1 MPAKKTRFTT
11 LDLKACIAAV
21 RKRFLG
27 VRVVNIYDVDNKT
40 YLIKFSKP
48 DDKGVLLIESAIR
61 IHTTE
66 FDWPKGLIPSGFAM
80 KLRKHLKSRRL
91 ESIEQLGIDRIVD
104 LQFGSGEA
112 AYHLIVEL
120 YDKGNIILTDY
131 NYMILS
137 LIRKRTDATTEEK
150 FAVNEKYP
158 IETVKQPED
167 LISLEK
173 LTELLSNAPA
183 NESIK
188 KLLNPILP
196 FGSAVLDECL
206 LKAGL
211 NADNSTIGKTFSIE
225 QDTPKLHAQLVEA
238 LNYLTQADTGECK
251 GYITYREEGSSAR
264 VSYEEFHPF
273 LFKQFESKQYLELPT
288 FDRAVDEFFSK
299 LEAQRLDGQIVQKEK
314 EALKKLDNVKK
325 DHQKRLEEL
334 QAVQD
339 EDVRRAHLIEMNADL
354 VTRAM
359 AAINTAVANQM
370 SWPEI
375 EELVDE
381 AKQSG
386 DPTARAILAI
396 KFDIN
401 HITLLLRDP
410 FADENDKTSLAPV
423 RVDVDLA
430 LTAFANAKRYFE
442 HKKQSSQKHQRTIE
456 AGEKAIKSASKR
468 TNELLKEV
476 ERVATVTK
484 ARKVYWFEKFY
495 WFISSDNY
503 IVLGGRDQQQNELL
517 VKRHLRPGDLYVHAD
532 LHGATSVVIKNPTG
546 DEVPPRTLQEAGI
559 LACCHSAAWEA
570 KVPAPAY
577 WVKHDQVSKSAP
589 TGEYITTG
597 AFMIRGKRNYLPST
611 PLNFG
616 FALLFKFDESDQ
628 AAIDRHSDERKPK
641 SVLDEQDLK
650 QAAIIEKQESAVETP
665 LEVSDDDENEETK
678 SDERQESQQQEETIV
693 EETEESAANVP
704 TPVAEDPSSSSSSSD
719 EDEEQEA
726 SAYPDTQVTYN
737 EEKPI
742 QSNTNEQKQVGRQH
756 SQQKQQQQ
764 PKKQSNENQ
773 PLKRGQRARLK
784 KIKEKYKDQDEEDR
798 QVRMQ
803 LLGSAGNE
811 AKKKQQEQQQQKQQQ
826 KANNKDNKK
835 RPDSTKSRPQSA
847 ATPAAAAV
855 IDDDETEQQEDEEE
869 KAKRLSED
877 ARLLSTLTGQ
887 PTSEDPLTNVIGV
900 CAPWVALNNYKYK
913 VKILPGGV
921 AKKGKN
927 VQAALKFFAMDRT
940 ASQLEKDLIKTVKDQ
955 EVTRN
960 LPSGKVKF
968 VLPSYIKLK

>member
-21 RKRFLG
+21 RKRFAG

-48 DDKGVLLIESAIR
+48 DDKGVLLIESGIR

-91 ESIEQLGIDRIVD
+91 ESIEQLGMDRIID
-104 LQFGSGEA
+104 IQFGSGEA

-120 YDKGNIILTDY
+120 YDKGNIILTDF
-131 NYMILS
+131 NYVILS
-137 LIRKRTDATTEEK
+137 LIRKRTDATTDER

-158 IETVKQPED
+158 IEGVKQPED
-167 LISLEK
+167 LLSLEK
-173 LTELLSNAPA
+173 FIEILKNAQP

-188 KLLNPILP
+188 KILNPLLP

-211 NADNSTIGKTFSIE
+211 NNENSTLGKTFNIE
-225 QDTPKLHAQLVEA
+225 QDAPKLHEQLIQA
-238 LNYLTQADTGECK
+238 MDYLKQADTGECK
-251 GYITYREEGSSAR
+251 GYVTYRQEGSASLL
-264 VSYEEFHPF
+264 SYEEFHPF
-273 LFKQFESKQYLELPT
+273 LFKQLESKPYIELPT

-299 LEAQRLDGQIVQKEK
+299 LEAQRVDGQIVQKERD
-314 EALKKLDNVKK
+314 ALKKLENVKK
-325 DHQKRLEEL
+325 DHQKRLDEL
-334 QAVQD
+334 KSTQN
-339 EDVRRAHLIEMNADL
+339 EDVRKAYLIEINADL

-375 EELVDE
+375 EELVDD

-386 DPTARAILAI
+386 DPTARAIHSI

-401 HITLLLRDP
+401 HLTLLLRDP
-410 FADENDKTSLAPV
+410 FGDGSDIEKNAGAPAKI
-423 RVDVDLA
+423 DVDLS
-430 LTAFANAKRYFE
+430 LTAFANAKRYFD
-442 HKKQSSQKHQRTIE
+442 HKKQSSQKQMRTLE
-456 AGEKAIKSASKR
+456 AGEKAIKSASKK

-484 ARKVYWFEKFY
+484 ARKVFWFEKFY

-503 IVLGGRDQQQNELL
+503 IVLGGRDQQQNDLL
-517 VKRHLRPGDLYVHAD
+517 VKRHLRAGDLYVHAD
-532 LHGATSVVIKNPTG
+532 LHGATSVIIKNPTG
-546 DEVPPRTLQEAGI
+546 NEVPPRTLQEAGL

-577 WVKHDQVSKSAP
+577 WVKHDQVSKTAP

-597 AFMIRGKRNYLPST
+597 AFMIRGKRNYLPSA

-628 AAIDRHSDERKPK
+628 AAIDRHGDERKPK
-641 SVLDEQDLK
+641 TTLDEQDLK
-650 QAAIIEKQESAVETP
+650 QASNIETQESIAETA
-665 LEVSDDDENEETK
+665 LELSDEEDDENEP
-678 SDERQESQQQEETIV
+678 DEQEKEQEQEGEQTVEDNQESA
-693 EETEESAANVP
+693 SNAPAA
-704 TPVAEDPSSSSSSSD
+704 SSSD
-719 EDEEQEA
+719 DNENEDDT
-726 SAYPDTQVTYN
+726 SAYPDTQLTYA
-737 EEKPI
+737 EEKPVKVD
-742 QSNTNEQKQVGRQH
+742 NNQKKAPKN
-756 SQQKQQQQ
+756 QQK
-764 PKKQSNENQ
+764 PPVVKPTSANQ
-773 PLKRGQRARLK
+773 PLKRGQRTRLK

-798 QVRMQ
+798 LVRMQ

-811 AKKKQQEQQQQKQQQ
+811 AKKKQQQLLQQQQQQKLQ
-826 KANNKDNKK
+826 NKENRKK
-835 RPDSTKSRPQSA
+835 KEPTQSRPQSSTTA
-847 ATPAAAAV
+847 SAF
-855 IDDDETEQQEDEEE
+855 IDDDEGEQQEDEEE

-887 PTSEDPLTNVIGV
+887 PVADDPLTNVIGV
-900 CAPWVALNNYKYK
+900 CAPWVTLNNYKYK
-913 VKILPGGV
+913 VKVLPGGLG
-921 AKKGKN
+921 KKGKN

-940 ASQLEKDLIKTVKDQ
+940 ATQLEKDLIKIVKDQ
-955 EVTRN
+955 EVSRN

-968 VLPSYIKLK
+968 VLPSYVKLK

>member
-21 RKRFLG
+21 RKRFIG

-48 DDKGVLLIESAIR
+48 DDKGVLLIESGIR

-91 ESIEQLGIDRIVD
+91 ESIEQLGIDRIID

-120 YDKGNIILTDY
+120 YDKGNIILTDF

-137 LIRKRTDATTEEK
+137 LIRKRTDATTDEK
-150 FAVNEKYP
+150 FAVNEKYL
-158 IETVKQPED
+158 IDCVKQPED

-173 LTELLSNAPA
+173 LIEVLKNAQQ
-183 NESIK
+183 NESVK
-188 KLLNPILP
+188 KILNPLLP

-206 LKAGL
+206 IKAGL
-211 NADNSTIGKTFSIE
+211 NSENCTIGKTFNIE
-225 QDTPKLHAQLVEA
+225 QDASKLHEQLIQA
-238 LNYLTQADTGECK
+238 MDYLKQADTGECK
-251 GYITYREEGSSAR
+251 GYITYRQEGSTSLL
-264 VSYEEFHPF
+264 SYEEFHPF
-273 LFKQFESKQYLELPT
+273 LFKQLESKPYLELPT

-299 LEAQRLDGQIVQKEK
+299 LEAQRVEGHIVQKERD
-314 EALKKLDNVKK
+314 ALKKLENVKK
-325 DHQKRLEEL
+325 DHQKRLDEL
-334 QAVQD
+334 QSAQN
-339 EDVRRAHLIEMNADL
+339 EDVRKAYIIEINADL

-386 DPTARAILAI
+386 DPTARAIQSI

-401 HITLLLRDP
+401 HLTLLLRDP
-410 FADENDKTSLAPV
+410 FGDDDNSGKSVNAPV
-423 RVDVDLA
+423 KVDVDLS

-442 HKKQSSQKHQRTIE
+442 HKKHSSQKQMRTLE

-468 TNELLKEV
+468 TNALLKEV

-484 ARKVYWFEKFY
+484 ARKVFWFEKFY

-503 IVLGGRDQQQNELL
+503 IVLGGRDQQQNDLL
-517 VKRHLRPGDLYVHAD
+517 VKRHLRAGDLYVHAD
-532 LHGATSVVIKNPTG
+532 LHGATSVIIKNPTG
-546 DEVPPRTLQEAGI
+546 NEVPPRTLQEAGI

-577 WVKHDQVSKSAP
+577 WVQHDQVSKTAP

-597 AFMIRGKRNYLPST
+597 AFMIRGKRNYLPSE

-628 AAIDRHSDERKPK
+628 AAIDRHSEERKPK
-641 SVLDEQDLK
+641 NTLDEQDLK
-650 QAAIIEKQESAVETP
+650 RISNIETQESIEETP
-665 LEVSDDDENEETK
+665 LEVSDGEDEENNDENK
-678 SDERQESQQQEETIV
+678 PDEQQQQPEEEEEQEQQQTV
-693 EETEESAANVP
+693 EETQESVSNP
-704 TPVAEDPSSSSSSSD
+704 PIPSSSSSSD
-719 EDEEQEA
+719 EDET
-726 SAYPDTQVTYN
+726 SAYPDTQVTYS
-737 EEKPI
+737 EDKPI
-742 QSNTNEQKQVGRQH
+742 KIDNNQKKESRT
-756 SQQKQQQQ
+756 QQK
-764 PKKQSNENQ
+764 PSVKANNANQ

-811 AKKKQQEQQQQKQQQ
+811 SKKKQQQQQQQQQKQKVQ
-826 KANNKDNKK
+826 NKDNKK
-835 RPDSTKSRPQSA
+835 KNESIQSRPQSA
-847 ATPAAAAV
+847 AVAAAT
-855 IDDDETEQQEDEEE
+855 IDEDEGEQQEDEEE

-887 PTSEDPLTNVIGV
+887 PTADDPLTNVIGV
-900 CAPWVALNNYKYK
+900 CAPWVTLNNYKYK
-913 VKILPGGV
+913 VKVLPGGLG
-921 AKKGKN
+921 KKGKN
-927 VQAALKFFAMDRT
+927 VQAALKFFGMDRT
-940 ASQLEKDLIKTVKDQ
+940 SSQLEKDLIKTVKDQ

-968 VLPSYIKLK
+968 VLPSYVKLK

>member
-48 DDKGVLLIESAIR
+48 DDKGVLLIESGIR

-91 ESIEQLGIDRIVD
+91 ESIIQLGIDRIID

-120 YDKGNIILTDY
+120 YDKGNIILTDF

-137 LIRKRTDATTEEK
+137 LIRKRTDATTDEK
-150 FAVNEKYP
+150 FAVNEIYP
-158 IETVKQPED
+158 IDSVKQPED

-173 LTELLSNAPA
+173 LIEVLNNAQQ

-188 KLLNPILP
+188 KILNPLLP

-211 NADNSTIGKTFSIE
+211 NSENCTLGKTFNIE
-225 QDTPKLHAQLVEA
+225 QDASKLHEQLTQA
-238 LNYLTQADTGECK
+238 MDYLKQADTGECK
-251 GYITYREEGSSAR
+251 GYITYRQEGSASLL
-264 VSYEEFHPF
+264 SYEEFHPF
-273 LFKQFESKQYLELPT
+273 LFKQLESKPYLELPT

-299 LEAQRLDGQIVQKEK
+299 LEAQRLEGQVVHKER
-314 EALKKLDNVKK
+314 EALKKLENVKK
-325 DHQKRLEEL
+325 DHQKRLDEL
-334 QAVQD
+334 QVAQN
-339 EDVRRAHLIEMNADL
+339 EDVRKAYFIEMNADL

-386 DPTARAILAI
+386 DPTARAIQSI

-401 HITLLLRDP
+401 HLTLLLRDP
-410 FADENDKTSLAPV
+410 FGDDDDSGKSSNAPV
-423 RVDVDLA
+423 KVDVDLS

-442 HKKQSSQKHQRTIE
+442 HKKQSSQKQMRTLE

-503 IVLGGRDQQQNELL
+503 IVLGGRDQQQNDLL
-517 VKRHLRPGDLYVHAD
+517 VKRHLRAGDLYVHAD
-532 LHGATSVVIKNPTG
+532 LHGATSVIIKNPTG
-546 DEVPPRTLQEAGI
+546 NEVPPRTLQEAGI

-577 WVKHDQVSKSAP
+577 WVQHDQVSKTAP

-597 AFMIRGKRNYLPST
+597 AFMIRGKRNYLPSE

-628 AAIDRHSDERKPK
+628 PAIDRHSEERKPK
-641 SVLDEQDLK
+641 TTLDEQDLK
-650 QAAIIEKQESAVETP
+650 RTSNIETQESIEETP
-665 LEVSDDDENEETK
+665 LEISDGEDEENKDENK
-678 SDERQESQQQEETIV
+678 PDEQQQPPQEAEEEEEEEEEQTV
-693 EETEESAANVP
+693 EETQESVSNLPPA
-704 TPVAEDPSSSSSSSD
+704 SSSSD
-719 EDEEQEA
+719 EDEM
-726 SAYPDTQVTYN
+726 SAYPDTQVTYS
-737 EEKPI
+737 EGKPI
-742 QSNTNEQKQVGRQH
+742 KIDNKQKKEPRM
-756 SQQKQQQQ
+756 QQK
-764 PKKQSNENQ
+764 PPVKSNNANQ

-811 AKKKQQEQQQQKQQQ
+811 SKKKQQQQQQQQQQKQKVQ
-826 KANNKDNKK
+826 NKDNRKK
-835 RPDSTKSRPQSA
+835 NESIPSRPQSA
-847 ATPAAAAV
+847 VAATTT
-855 IDDDETEQQEDEEE
+855 IDDDEGEQQEDEEE

-887 PTSEDPLTNVIGV
+887 PTPDDPLTNVIGV
-900 CAPWVALNNYKYK
+900 CAPWVTLNNYKYK
-913 VKILPGGV
+913 VKILPGGLG
-921 AKKGKN
+921 KKGKN

-940 ASQLEKDLIKTVKDQ
+940 ATQLEKDLIKTVKDQ
-955 EVTRN
+955 EVSRN

-968 VLPSYIKLK
+968 VLPSYVKLK

>member
-11 LDLKACIAAV
+11 LDLKASIAAV

-27 VRVVNIYDVDNKT
+27 IRVVNVYDVDNKT

-48 DDKGVLLIESAIR
+48 DDKGVLLIESGIR

-91 ESIEQLGIDRIVD
+91 ESIEQLGIDRIID

-120 YDKGNIILTDY
+120 YDKGNIILTDF
-131 NYMILS
+131 NYIILS
-137 LIRKRTDATTEEK
+137 LIRKRTDVTTDEK
-150 FAVNEKYP
+150 FAVHEIYAVDS
-158 IETVKQPED
+158 VKQPED

-173 LTELLSNAPA
+173 LIELLNNAQP

-188 KLLNPILP
+188 KILNPLLP

-211 NADNSTIGKTFSIE
+211 NSESCILGKTFNIE
-225 QDTPKLHAQLVEA
+225 QDAPKLHEQLIQA
-238 LNYLTQADTGECK
+238 MDYLKQADSGECK
-251 GYITYREEGSSAR
+251 GYITYRQEGSASLL
-264 VSYEEFHPF
+264 SYEEFHPF
-273 LFKQFESKQYLELPT
+273 LFKQFELKSYLELPT

-299 LEAQRLDGQIVQKEK
+299 LEAQRLDGHIVQKERD
-314 EALKKLDNVKK
+314 ALKKLENVKK
-325 DHQKRLEEL
+325 DHQKRLDEL
-334 QAVQD
+334 QAAQN
-339 EDVRRAHLIEMNADL
+339 EDIRKAYLIEVNADL

-386 DPTARAILAI
+386 DPTARAIQSI

-401 HITLLLRDP
+401 HLALLLRDP
-410 FADENDKTSLAPV
+410 FGDDDDSGKSSNAPV
-423 RVDVDLA
+423 KIDVDLS

-442 HKKQSSQKHQRTIE
+442 HKKQSSQKQVRTLE

-484 ARKVYWFEKFY
+484 ARKPYWFEKFY

-517 VKRHLRPGDLYVHAD
+517 IKRHLRTGDLYVHAD
-532 LHGATSVVIKNPTG
+532 LHGATSVIIKNPTG
-546 DEVPPRTLQEAGI
+546 NEVPPRTLQEAGI

-577 WVKHDQVSKSAP
+577 WVQHDQVSKTAP
-589 TGEYITTG
+589 TGEYLTTG
-597 AFMIRGKRNYLPST
+597 AFMIRGKRNYLPSE

-628 AAIDRHSDERKPK
+628 AAIDRHSEERKSK
-641 SVLDEQDLK
+641 AILDEQDLK
-650 QAAIIEKQESAVETP
+650 QTSNIETQESVEETP
-665 LEVSDDDENEETK
+665 LEVSDGEDEENIDENKPDEQQPEEEEEE
-678 SDERQESQQQEETIV
+678 DEEEQTQESV
-693 EETEESAANVP
+693 SNP
-704 TPVAEDPSSSSSSSD
+704 LLPSSSD
-719 EDEEQEA
+719 EDET
-726 SAYPDTQVTYN
+726 SAYPDTQVTYS

-742 QSNTNEQKQVGRQH
+742 KIDNNQKKEPRN
-756 SQQKQQQQ
+756 QQK
-764 PKKQSNENQ
+764 PSAKSNNANQ

-811 AKKKQQEQQQQKQQQ
+811 SKKKQQQQQQEQQQKQKQKVQ
-826 KANNKDNKK
+826 NKDNKK
-835 RPDSTKSRPQSA
+835 KNESIQSRPQSA
-847 ATPAAAAV
+847 AVASAI
-855 IDDDETEQQEDEEE
+855 IDDDEGEQQEDEEE

-887 PTSEDPLTNVIGV
+887 PTADDPLINVIGV
-900 CAPWVALNNYKYK
+900 CAPWITLNNYKYK
-913 VKILPGGV
+913 VKILPGGLG
-921 AKKGKN
+921 KKGKN
-927 VQAALKFFAMDRT
+927 VQAALKLFAMDRT
-940 ASQLEKDLIKTVKDQ
+940 ATQLEKDLIKTVKDQ
-955 EVTRN
+955 EVSRN

-968 VLPSYIKLK
+968 VLPSYVKLK

>member
-1 MPAKKTRFTT
+1 MPPKKTRFTT
-11 LDLKACIAAV
+11 LDLKASIAAV

-27 VRVVNIYDVDNKT
+27 IRVVNIYDVDNKT

-48 DDKGVLLIESAIR
+48 DDKGVLLIESALR

-120 YDKGNIILTDY
+120 YDKGNIILTDF
-131 NYMILS
+131 NYMILT
-137 LIRKRTDATTEEK
+137 LIRKRTDATTDER

-158 IETVKQPED
+158 IESVKQPED

-173 LTELLSNAPA
+173 LIEVLSTSKE

-188 KLLNPILP
+188 KILNPILP

-211 NADNSTIGKTFSIE
+211 NTENSIIGKTFNIE
-225 QDTPKLHAQLVEA
+225 QNAPKLHEQLTQA
-238 LNYLTQADTGECK
+238 MNYLKEADTGECK
-251 GYITYREEGSSAR
+251 GYITYRQEGSAGLL
-264 VSYEEFHPF
+264 SYEEFHPF
-273 LFKQFESKQYLELPT
+273 LFQQFQSKLYLELPT

-299 LEAQRLDGQIVQKEK
+299 LEAQRVDGQIVQKEK
-314 EALKKLDNVKK
+314 EALKKLENVKK
-325 DHQKRLEEL
+325 DHQKRLDEL
-334 QAVQD
+334 QANQSED
-339 EDVRRAHLIEMNADL
+339 ERKAYLIEINADL

-386 DPTARAILAI
+386 DPTAKAIQAI

-401 HITLLLRDP
+401 HLTLLLKDP
-410 FADENDKTSLAPV
+410 FGDDNDTEKRFSGPV
-423 RVDVDLA
+423 KIDVDLS

-442 HKKQSSQKHQRTIE
+442 HRKQSSQKHIRTLE

-468 TNELLKEV
+468 TNQLLKEV

-484 ARKVYWFEKFY
+484 ARKVFWFEKFY

-517 VKRHLRPGDLYVHAD
+517 VKRHLRAGDLYVHAD
-532 LHGATSVVIKNPTG
+532 LHGATSVIIKNPTG
-546 DEVPPRTLQEAGI
+546 NEVPPRTLQEAGI

-628 AAIDRHSDERKPK
+628 PAIDRHSDERKPK
-641 SVLDEQDLK
+641 TALDEQHSR
-650 QAAIIEKQESAVETP
+650 QTSTIETQESVEETL
-665 LEVSDDDENEETK
+665 LEVSDNDDDDEEEENK
-678 SDERQESQQQEETIV
+678 PDEQQETPV
-693 EETEESAANVP
+693 EETQEPKVQP
-704 TPVAEDPSSSSSSSD
+704 PPPSSSSEGED
-719 EDEEQEA
+719 DEEEEET
-726 SAYPDTQVTYN
+726 SAYPDTQVTYS

-742 QSNTNEQKQVGRQH
+742 QTNTNEKKQTKVH
-756 SQQKQQQQ
+756 QQQQ
-764 PKKQSNENQ
+764 QKPAAKSNNENQ
-773 PLKRGQRARLK
+773 PIKRGQKARLK

-811 AKKKQQEQQQQKQQQ
+811 SKKKLLLEQQLQKEKQ
-826 KANNKDNKK
+826 KEKQKMQSKDNRKK
-835 RPDSTKSRPQSA
+835 NESNQSRPQSA
-847 ATPAAAAV
+847 ATGATA
-855 IDDDETEQQEDEEE
+855 IDEDEVEQQEDEEE

-887 PTSEDPLTNVIGV
+887 PVPDDPLTNVIGV
-900 CAPWVALNNYKYK
+900 CAPWVTLNNYKYK
-913 VKILPGGV
+913 VKILPGGLG
-921 AKKGKN
+921 KKGKN
-927 VQAALKFFAMDRT
+927 VQAALKLFAMDRT
-940 ASQLEKDLIKTVKDQ
+940 ASQLEKDLLKTVKDQ

-968 VLPSYIKLK
+968 VLPSYLKLK

>member
-27 VRVVNIYDVDNKT
+27 VRVVNVYDVDNKT

-120 YDKGNIILTDY
+120 YDKGNIILTDHT
-131 NYMILS
+131 YMILS
-137 LIRKRTDATTEEK
+137 LIRKRTDATTDER

-158 IETVKQPED
+158 VETVKQPED
-167 LISLEK
+167 LLSLEK
-173 LTELLSNAPA
+173 LIEHLSNAPA
-183 NESIK
+183 NESVK
-188 KLLNPILP
+188 KILNPLLP

-206 LKAGL
+206 LKAGF
-211 NADNSTIGKTFSIE
+211 NNENTIVGKTFNIE
-225 QDTPKLHAQLVEA
+225 QDALKLHEQLIQA
-238 LNYLTQADTGECK
+238 LDYLKQADTGECK
-251 GYITYREEGSSAR
+251 GYITYRQEGSSSLL
-264 VSYEEFHPF
+264 SYEEFHPF
-273 LFKQFESKQYLELPT
+273 LFKQFESKQFLELPT

-299 LEAQRLDGQIVQKEK
+299 LEAQRLEGQIVQKEK
-314 EALKKLDNVKK
+314 DALKKLDNVKK
-325 DHQKRLEEL
+325 DHQKRLDEL
-334 QAVQD
+334 QNAQN
-339 EDVRRAHLIEMNADL
+339 EDIRKAYFIEMNADL

-359 AAINTAVANQM
+359 TAINTAIANQM

-386 DPTARAILAI
+386 DLTARAIQTI
-396 KFDIN
+396 KLDIN

-410 FADENDKTSLAPV
+410 FADENDKSSLAPV
-423 RVDVDLA
+423 KIDVDLS

-442 HKKQSSQKHQRTIE
+442 HKKQSSQKQQRTLE

-468 TNELLKEV
+468 TNALLKEV

-484 ARKVYWFEKFY
+484 ARKVFWFEKFY

-503 IVLGGRDQQQNELL
+503 IVLGGRDQQQNEML

-546 DEVPPRTLQEAGI
+546 NEVPPRTLQEAGI

-597 AFMIRGKRNYLPST
+597 AFMIRGKRNYLPTT

-616 FALLFKFDESDQ
+616 FALLFKFDESDE
-628 AAIDRHSDERKPK
+628 AAITRHSDERKPK
-641 SVLDEQDLK
+641 SVLDEQDMK
-650 QAAIIEKQESAVETP
+650 QAAHNESQELNEEAP
-665 LEVSDDDENEETK
+665 LEVSDDDDDDDDEGENEDNKKEVTD
-678 SDERQESQQQEETIV
+678 DEQAQEQQQEEKIV
-693 EETEESAANVP
+693 EETEDSNPLPVSEPAAL
-704 TPVAEDPSSSSSSSD
+704 SSSSSD
-719 EDEEQEA
+719 EEEQEQEL

-737 EEKPI
+737 EETPKPLD
-742 QSNTNEQKQVGRQH
+742 SNEQKPSRRQPP
-756 SQQKQQQQ
+756 QQQQQQQQ
-764 PKKQSNENQ
+764 PKKTTNENQ
-773 PLKRGQRARLK
+773 PIKRGQRTRLK

-811 AKKKQQEQQQQKQQQ
+811 AKKKQQLEEQQKKLQKQQQ
-826 KANNKDNKK
+826 KANNKENKK
-835 RPDSTKSRPQSA
+835 RPNSAQTRPQSTA
-847 ATPAAAAV
+847 SAAA
-855 IDDDETEQQEDEEE
+855 EQQ
-869 KAKRLSED
+869 
-877 ARLLSTLTGQ
+877 LLMMMK
-887 PTSEDPLTNVIGV
+887 
-900 CAPWVALNNYKYK
+900 LNN
-913 VKILPGGV
+913 
-921 AKKGKN
+921 KKMKKKKRSDY
-927 VQAALKFFAMDRT
+927 LKMLVYYLHSLDN
-940 ASQLEKDLIKTVKDQ
+940 QCLVIH
-955 EVTRN
+955 
-960 LPSGKVKF
+960 
-968 VLPSYIKLK
+968 